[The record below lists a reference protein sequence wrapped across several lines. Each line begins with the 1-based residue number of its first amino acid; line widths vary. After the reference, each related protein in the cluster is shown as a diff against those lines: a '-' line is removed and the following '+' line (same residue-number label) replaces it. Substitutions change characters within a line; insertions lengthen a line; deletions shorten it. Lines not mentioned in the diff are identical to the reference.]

1 MYEINIPKL
10 RGKMA
15 EKNYTISS
23 VANALGIDRNT
34 LSKYLSVPGKTP
46 YDVMVKIA
54 ERVCDNRQEATDIF
68 FAN

>member
-23 VANALGIDRNT
+23 LANALGIDRNT
-34 LSKYLSVPGKTP
+34 LSKYLW
-46 YDVMVKIA
+46 D
-54 ERVCDNRQEATDIF
+54 QEKRRMM
-68 FAN
+68 